1 MEKAVRLH
9 TLQRWFRRL
18 WKLLLFLGQKCYG
31 KVLCGTQRW
40 RKNCMEQLDV
50 IREMIQKKIPYKKV
64 RTVWFLS
71 VDVQN
76 SIL

>member
-1 MEKAVRLH
+1 
-9 TLQRWFRRL
+9 
-18 WKLLLFLGQKCYG
+18 
-31 KVLCGTQRW
+31 
-40 RKNCMEQLDV
+40 MEQLDV